1 MPFTEAAGKISYP
14 IDTKKKMFSEVWNS
28 FAPWHDKVF
37 FYFCMED
44 RELWNH
50 VFGKCYESND
60 EFEIDLFDSVKRKLE
75 LKTPI
80 KVSQAIN

>member
-1 MPFTEAAGKISYP
+1 
-14 IDTKKKMFSEVWNS
+14 
-28 FAPWHDKVF
+28 
-37 FYFCMED
+37 MED

-60 EFEIDLFDSVKRKLE
+60 EFEKDLFDSVKRKLE

-80 KVSQAIN
+80 KVS